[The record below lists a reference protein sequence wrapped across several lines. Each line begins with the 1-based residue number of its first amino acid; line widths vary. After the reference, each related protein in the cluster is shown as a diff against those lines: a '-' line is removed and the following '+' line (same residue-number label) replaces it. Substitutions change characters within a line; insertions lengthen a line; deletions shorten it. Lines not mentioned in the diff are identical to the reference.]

1 MTLLQVMPE
10 DRPEVVE
17 LRTRDEQVIADALRP
32 VGVDYFHWE
41 LRELPADATPA
52 DFLAAYQDRVDALSA
67 EGGYTVVDAVGLVPE
82 DTDEYR
88 EKSAS
93 ARGSFLSEHR
103 HAEDEVRFF
112 AAGRGCF
119 YLHVDGKVMAVVCE
133 AGDLIFSDTNRDG
146 VINHVSLYI
155 GDGKILHTYRVGI
168 GVTISEFEGSTWDKT
183 YVTARRVIPADT
195 SSDNGQSQTDQ
206 ATTTDDKE
214 STDMND
220 SGIFFFY

>member
-32 VGVDYFHWE
+32 IGVDYFHWE
-41 LRELPADATPA
+41 LQDLPAGATPA
-52 DFLAAYQDRVDALSA
+52 DFLAAYQEQVDALSA
-67 EGGYTVVDAVGLVPE
+67 EGGYTVVDAVGLRPA
-82 DTDEYR
+82 DTEEYR
-88 EKSAS
+88 EKSVK

-133 AGDLIFSDTNRDG
+133 AGDLISVPAGTTHWFDMGEQPDFVAIRWFQEADG
-146 VINHVSLYI
+146 WV
-155 GDGKILHTYRVGI
+155 GDFTGAPI
-168 GVTISEFEGSTWDKT
+168 
-183 YVTARRVIPADT
+183 A
-195 SSDNGQSQTDQ
+195 SSFPTLDELL
-206 ATTTDDKE
+206 A
-214 STDMND
+214 
-220 SGIFFFY
+220 